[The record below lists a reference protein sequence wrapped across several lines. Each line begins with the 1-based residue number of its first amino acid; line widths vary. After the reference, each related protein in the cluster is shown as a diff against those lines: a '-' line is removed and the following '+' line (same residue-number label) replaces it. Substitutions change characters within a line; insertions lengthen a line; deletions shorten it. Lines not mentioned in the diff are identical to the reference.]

1 MTVTQWGPRLPS
13 SRLFW
18 VALPPTGNCYLKWR
32 QGAAAVSNGGDV
44 FFDKVFGR
52 QIYLQNEKK

>member
-1 MTVTQWGPRLPS
+1 
-13 SRLFW
+13 
-18 VALPPTGNCYLKWR
+18 LKWR